1 MPEPGRQALP
11 GGAAAPSAG
20 AILPC
25 SCLVVREVWAAGCG
39 QGGSQGISVS
49 LPWPWGWAKA
59 HMALTVLG
67 SLCCPGLWPR
77 ALRAEA

>member
-1 MPEPGRQALP
+1 M
-11 GGAAAPSAG
+11 
-20 AILPC
+20 
-25 SCLVVREVWAAGCG
+25 
-39 QGGSQGISVS
+39 GGSQGIFVS

-77 ALRAEA
+77 ALRAEAWVCPF